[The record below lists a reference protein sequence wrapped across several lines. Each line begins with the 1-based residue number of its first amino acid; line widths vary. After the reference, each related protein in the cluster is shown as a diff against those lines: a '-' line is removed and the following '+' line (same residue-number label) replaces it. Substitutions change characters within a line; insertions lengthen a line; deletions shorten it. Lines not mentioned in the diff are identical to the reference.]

1 MLVILCLRGMR
12 TSCIDDVQAECV
24 STLVRVII
32 SRLVFGNDEFM
43 TASCATLQCVRSTL
57 FGLRRNRRLIARIPP
72 AYASAARLRATRPMT
87 RVGTPACVTGM
98 HGGTDAYDYA
108 SQAARVGISNSI
120 SHSSSNVV
128 RRGDGTVQSVLTHI
142 DSIR

>member
-12 TSCIDDVQAECV
+12 TSCIDDVQAECG
-24 STLVRVII
+24 STFVRVII

-43 TASCATLQCVRSTL
+43 TASGATLQCVRSTL
-57 FGLRRNRRLIARIPP
+57 FGLRRNRRLARIPP
-72 AYASAARLRATRPMT
+72 AYASVARLRATRPMT
-87 RVGTPACVTGM
+87 RVGTCVTGM